1 MACFQNNAD
10 LLLHL
15 SKQEV
20 DACHVCSLKAS
31 HLTLV
36 EGSALDLGIFKLE
49 SSCSCICVVFYKV
62 LGVREMS

>member
-1 MACFQNNAD
+1 MV
-10 LLLHL
+10 L

-36 EGSALDLGIFKLE
+36 VGSALDLNIFKLE
-49 SSCSCICVVFYKV
+49 SNCSFISFVLYKA
-62 LGVREMS
+62 LGVRKRTSPPASRNL